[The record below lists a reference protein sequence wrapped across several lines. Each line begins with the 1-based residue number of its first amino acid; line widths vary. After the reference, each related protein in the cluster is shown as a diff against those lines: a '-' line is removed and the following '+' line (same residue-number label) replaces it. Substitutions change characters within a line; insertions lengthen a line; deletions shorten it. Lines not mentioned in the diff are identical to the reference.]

1 MKLIKQS
8 LKLIS
13 FRFTKRSFI
22 VFVINVVAAFLMTVV
37 PHLNVQQSWVS
48 PLPNKVDTLQIIEPK
63 LKQKDN
69 NFRLTVP
76 GIKQNFIPIVSAG
89 QDYEE
94 ASGFGVI
101 DLDSGE
107 IIASK
112 NLDKK
117 LPIASLTKVMT
128 AVVALDLADL
138 DENFTVSEKAAS
150 QIPTKVAL
158 KSGESYSLDHLI
170 KHALIS
176 SANDSAQVI
185 KEGIDKKYGEEAFL
199 KAMNRKAEILG
210 MKNSMFTNPQGFDN
224 SNHYSTV
231 EDLSILSHYAL
242 TNYPFIAEVVGEE
255 IIDLTNNWADRRF
268 YLQNWNGLL
277 GIYPGAKGLKIGN
290 TEGSGNCTIVFAQQ
304 NGKRILSIVLGAPG
318 VLERDLW
325 ASQLLDLGFNRVG
338 LDAVSVT
345 EKQLKDKYASW
356 ITFR

>member
-22 VFVINVVAAFLMTVV
+22 VFVIKVVA
-37 PHLNVQQSWVS
+37 
-48 PLPNKVDTLQIIEPK
+48 LQIIEPK

-94 ASGFGVI
+94 ASGYGVI

-107 IIASK
+107 IIATK

-158 KSGESYSLDHLI
+158 QSGSPH
-170 KHALIS
+170 
-176 SANDSAQVI
+176 
-185 KEGIDKKYGEEAFL
+185 
-199 KAMNRKAEILG
+199 KACLNILC
-210 MKNSMFTNPQGFDN
+210 Q
-224 SNHYSTV
+224 
-231 EDLSILSHYAL
+231 
-242 TNYPFIAEVVGEE
+242 
-255 IIDLTNNWADRRF
+255 
-268 YLQNWNGLL
+268 
-277 GIYPGAKGLKIGN
+277 
-290 TEGSGNCTIVFAQQ
+290 
-304 NGKRILSIVLGAPG
+304 
-318 VLERDLW
+318 
-325 ASQLLDLGFNRVG
+325 
-338 LDAVSVT
+338 
-345 EKQLKDKYASW
+345 
-356 ITFR
+356 